1 MAGFSHRSTRL
12 ARQHESTAF
21 VNVIMPV
28 STLVGLIGI
37 LAMLLVIF
45 NHRLNNRWEAEAFAI
60 AATAAALPLA
70 LLLFRWIRGHFNRQ
84 LENP

>member
-1 MAGFSHRSTRL
+1 
-12 ARQHESTAF
+12 
-21 VNVIMPV
+21 
-28 STLVGLIGI
+28 
-37 LAMLLVIF
+37 MLLVIF
-45 NHRLNNRWEAEAFAI
+45 EHRLNNRWEAEAFAI